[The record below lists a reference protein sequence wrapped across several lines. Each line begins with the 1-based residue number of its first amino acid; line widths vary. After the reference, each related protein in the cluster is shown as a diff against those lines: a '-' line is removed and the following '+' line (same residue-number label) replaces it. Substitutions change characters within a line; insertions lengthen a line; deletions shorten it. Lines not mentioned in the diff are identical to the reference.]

1 MKETKRCPY
10 CGEEIMKAARKC
22 KHCGEWLDKEQLDE
36 RKASPTLDATPKFD
50 VKEECKKAVSK
61 INFRKIFN
69 KTVLIIT
76 GIVIILAVGGVWLYS
91 FLTAP
96 KVIEGWELGYIKD
109 ANGNEDKA
117 QPIVSKTFQSDKG
130 EITITFTK
138 DGFILQGAN
147 LPAGGKTLTA
157 QHFKLVE
164 AVSSNLSNYV
174 DGGYIATY
182 DKAREALIIQLEWAK
197 DWPSDI
203 NIFNGNHDGIRLNIN
218 LKGGEGVRKAIEAH
232 ISNSPEIQNLVANSP
247 ALENWEDSLAYA
259 LGVRYITAGPVEGWG
274 YDEDG
279 LYNTKPLKEYL
290 EGAYETHMG
299 SGFNRI
305 TYDGQYDKMAERG
318 VLETIYS
325 NPSLSSELSRLLIAA
340 AKSDWYILDM
350 EGKMSPNNP
359 RINVI
364 MNREYRTLDSLL
376 RVNPDFSYTTHYV
389 KNYNQKKDSILN
401 LPSEAFVMPS
411 NK

>member
-22 KHCGEWLDKEQLDE
+22 KHCGEWLDKEQPVE
-36 RKASPTLDATPKFD
+36 RTVSPSPDATPKVD
-50 VKEECKKAVSK
+50 IKGECKKVVSNIDFSK
-61 INFRKIFN
+61 SFN
-69 KTVLIIT
+69 KTVLITI
-76 GIVIILAVGGVWLYS
+76 GIVIILAVGGIWLYP

-109 ANGNEDKA
+109 TNGNEDKT

-138 DGFILQGAN
+138 DGFILQGAG
-147 LPAGGKTLTA
+147 LPSNAKRMIASHFSLAEVVPTSIQKTPTGA
-157 QHFKLVE
+157 YK
-164 AVSSNLSNYV
+164 AS
-174 DGGYIATY
+174 Y
-182 DKAREALIIQLEWAK
+182 DKVREALILQIENAGLNLT
-197 DWPSDI
+197 
-203 NIFNGNHDGIRLNIN
+203 NIELDDGNHQFKPLNIN
-218 LKGGEGVRKAIEAH
+218 FKGGEGVRKAIEAH
-232 ISNSPEIQNLVANSP
+232 INNSSEIQNLVANRP
-247 ALENWEDSLAYA
+247 ALTNWEDSLAYA
-259 LGVRYITAGPVEGWG
+259 LGVRYITAGLVDGSF

-279 LYNTKPLKEYL
+279 LHNTKPLNEYL

-299 SGFNRI
+299 SGFNQI
-305 TYDGQYDKMAERG
+305 TYDGRYDKMAERG
-318 VLETIYS
+318 VLETIYGT
-325 NPSLSSELSRLLIAA
+325 PSLSSELSRLLIAA
-340 AKSDWYILDM
+340 VKSDWHILDM
-350 EGKMSPNNP
+350 EEKMSPTNP

-376 RVNPDFSYTTHYV
+376 RVHPDFSYTTHYV

-401 LPSEAFVMPS
+401 LSSEAFVMPS